1 MGKKKSISA
10 QGSNSDGDSG
20 CSGFSSPLLL
30 LLLPLLLLLR
40 LTTTNNSTAL
50 GTVTWWLLVATV
62 THARA
67 RMRQRQRSRGGGGG
81 VVVCAVGVFLFAF
94 RFVVLFSLRFVYSSA
109 CLLAF
114 ACVRAWEWVSRR
126 GTSHNSLWFSRRT
139 RAVGGEKQPFTLS
152 LSFSLSASHSFSL
165 LLTFVTCFSCCCS
178 YLCRWRL
185 LFYAHVA
192 KKHTRRVAGSRQSET
207 RVAFR
212 CRQDRNLCLCMWNV
226 CWVRL
231 RLLSRSLTHS
241 HTYTNWSICSL
252 WFTTAFVCSI
262 LRLLIVSLFRS
273 CSLSLHET
281 ERRICGKLVIAV
293 GFCFSYS
300 IWLSLHF
307 SFNCYCLNAWK
318 TN

>member
-40 LTTTNNSTAL
+40 LTTTKNSTAL

-67 RMRQRQRSRGGGGG
+67 RMRQRQRSRGGGG

-178 YLCRWRL
+178 YLCRCRL

-231 RLLSRSLTHS
+231 RLLSRSLSLAQTH
-241 HTYTNWSICSL
+241 TQIG
-252 WFTTAFVCSI
+252 AFALFDLQLLLFVVFCVC
-262 LRLLIVSLFRS
+262 
-273 CSLSLHET
+273 
-281 ERRICGKLVIAV
+281 
-293 GFCFSYS
+293 
-300 IWLSLHF
+300 W
-307 SFNCYCLNAWK
+307 
-318 TN
+318 

>member
-1 MGKKKSISA
+1 M
-10 QGSNSDGDSG
+10 
-20 CSGFSSPLLL
+20 
-30 LLLPLLLLLR
+30 
-40 LTTTNNSTAL
+40 
-50 GTVTWWLLVATV
+50 VACGNGNT
-62 THARA
+62 RA
-67 RMRQRQRSRGGGGG
+67 REDAATAEVKGGWWWCRRLCGG
-81 VVVCAVGVFLFAF
+81 
-94 RFVVLFSLRFVYSSA
+94 RFSLCVPFCCFIFVTFCLFV
-109 CLLAF
+109 CLLACF
-114 ACVRAWEWVSRR
+114 CVRAWEWVSRR

-178 YLCRWRL
+178 YLCRCRL

-281 ERRICGKLVIAV
+281 ERRVCGELVIAV

>member
-10 QGSNSDGDSG
+10 QGSNNDGDSG

-109 CLLAF
+109 CLLAC
-114 ACVRAWEWVSRR
+114 ACVRESE
-126 GTSHNSLWFSRRT
+126 L
-139 RAVGGEKQPFTLS
+139 VGGALHTIRFGFLAALELWVAKNNHSLS

-165 LLTFVTCFSCCCS
+165 LLTFVTCFSCCCI
-178 YLCRWRL
+178 YLCRCRL

-226 CWVRL
+226 CWLRL